1 MTLQCVILAGG
12 RGTRMRPLTETIPKA
27 LVPVLG
33 LPFAAWQL
41 RHLAGQGV
49 NRIVYSI
56 GYRGEMLRD
65 YLGDGSLFGVQVTWV
80 DEGPRLRGT
89 GGALRLALELGAL
102 DDAFFV
108 LYGDSYLPIDMSEV
122 ERAWR
127 ESGAPAMMTVMRN
140 QGRWDTSNVVFAGGR
155 VIVYDKSRPQELRSE
170 MRWIDCGLSVLT
182 APVIAEGTEPGA
194 SVDLA
199 EVLGDLSGSGALAG
213 FPVAGRF
220 YEAGS
225 PNGLRDLEAYLSDR
239 RKLRASP
246 WSEKS

>member
-33 LPFAAWQL
+33 VPFTAWQL

-49 NRIVYSI
+49 DRVVYSI

-65 YLGDGSLFGVQVTWV
+65 YVADGSLFGVQVTWV

-89 GGALRLALELGAL
+89 GGALRLALEQGAL

-108 LYGDSYLPIDMSEV
+108 LYGDSYLPINMSEV

-140 QGRWDTSNVVFAGGR
+140 EGRWDTSNVVFAGGR
-155 VIVYDKSRPQELRSE
+155 VIVYDKSRPEELRSE
-170 MRWIDCGLSVLT
+170 MRWIDCGLSILT
-182 APVIAEGTEPGA
+182 ARVIAEGTEPGA
-194 SVDLA
+194 SGDLA
-199 EVLGDLSGSGALAG
+199 EVFGHLSRSGALAG
-213 FPVAGRF
+213 YPMAGRF

-225 PNGLRDLEAYLSDR
+225 PSGLQDLEAYLSTR
-239 RKLRASP
+239 PTLAS
-246 WSEKS
+246 S